1 MSSTALIERAWFVFR
16 LPEATSYAPGDTEDE
31 ARAVVRRNSY
41 DKAPVDSWPCIGS
54 RFCSREAL
62 TRSLLRP
69 RVPPIGGA
77 K

>member
-1 MSSTALIERAWFVFR
+1 MDDLTERPWFAFQ
-16 LPEATSYAPGDTEDE
+16 LPGGVSYAPGATEE
-31 ARAVVRRNSY
+31 RARNVVRKNSY
-41 DKAPVDSWPCIGS
+41 ENAPVDSWPCVGS

-69 RVPPIGGA
+69 RVPPIGEVA